1 MVQYKM
7 SNNDSNPPFS
17 LTLFILFFFLSLPAF
32 SSSLKSLKNE
42 EDFSS
47 SDAGYLVRRAQRRAL
62 VQTEYGE
69 ISSIDVTDG
78 RRGPYHVQFITMEP
92 NSLFLPVLLHSDM
105 VFYVHTGSGRLNW
118 AHVKDDQIN
127 EVPLKQ
133 GDIHRLRPGSVFFVQ
148 SDLQTERQK
157 LRINAIF
164 ANSDDD
170 VFDPTI
176 GAYSSVRDLV
186 RGFDT
191 KILRSAFQVSED
203 VIESITNSTDQSAI
217 IHAVPTKK
225 ETFWDLEARFLKT
238 FIGAS
243 YDGMAL
249 NKKKHKKKEKSKTY
263 NIFDEDPDFKNCN
276 GWSLTVNERNS
287 PSLTGSNIGLFMV
300 NLTKGSMMG
309 PHWNPRAT
317 EIAVVLQGQGM
328 VRVVCASTAKR
339 SECRNLRFR
348 VHEGD
353 VFAVPMFHPMAQM
366 SYNND
371 SFVFM
376 GFSTTTRRNY
386 PQFLAG
392 KYSVLQTLN
401 RQVLAVSLNVTNTT
415 IDQLLAAQTESII
428 LDCTSCAEKEEE
440 VMLEEIEREREEEE
454 AKKREEQRKREEEQR
469 KREEEQRQREEE
481 EARKREEE
489 EDRRKREEEQRKREE
504 EQRQREEEEARKKEE
519 EEERRKREEE
529 EEEERRKREEEE
541 EEKRRR
547 REEERR
553 EEEEQE
559 RERQQEEERKRR
571 EGEAAE
577 REQEEARRQEE
588 EAESEKEDTRRQQQD
603 EYSKIKEKEAQTEQ
617 EEARKQQEEIEG
629 RTRPEEQE
637 TEGDQRFDGEAGRR
651 EI

>member
-42 EDFSS
+42 EDFFS

-78 RRGPYHVQFITMEP
+78 RRGPYHVQFIIMEP

-118 AHVKDDQIN
+118 AHGKDDQIN

-203 VIESITNSTDQSAI
+203 VIKSITNSTDQSAI

-428 LDCTSCAEKEEE
+428 LDCTSCAEKEEK
-440 VMLEEIEREREEEE
+440 VMLEEIEKEREEEE
-454 AKKREEQRKREEEQR
+454 AKKREEQ
-469 KREEEQRQREEE
+469 
-481 EARKREEE
+481 
-489 EDRRKREEEQRKREE
+489 RKREEEQRKREE

-529 EEEERRKREEEE
+529 EERRKREEEE
-541 EEKRRR
+541 EEERRR

-559 RERQQEEERKRR
+559 RERQQEEG
-571 EGEAAE
+571 GEAAE

-588 EAESEKEDTRRQQQD
+588 EAESEKEDTRRQQQE
-603 EYSKIKEKEAQTEQ
+603 EYSKRKEKEAQTEQ